1 MPPVMDTSIKVDTRT
16 YGKDDHKLPA
26 MGPRIDLNGAPAF
39 QEWDEVTGK
48 VMREIRGN
56 LFYSQIGSM
65 TSYISGD
72 LDESIGGNH
81 TYVLEGNLTHTVL
94 QTVTSTTFGA
104 YMQLNGSTRTETF
117 TGAVTR
123 QYQAKLTEH
132 HPESW
137 LQDFTDCFH
146 FYVFRLQGYGI
157 AKVDLATFALSVN
170 GGKLDL
176 NMWKGDISVFR
187 MDTKNIDVKISNIK
201 TKIHTM
207 AVKLLL
213 TGALIAAL
221 YFGTPFKPNALPTPT
236 ILTPLE

>member
-1 MPPVMDTSIKVDTRT
+1 MPPVMDTSIKVGTRT
-16 YGKDDHKLPA
+16 YGTNDHKLPA
-26 MGPRIDLNGAPAF
+26 LGPKIDLNGRPPV
-39 QEWDEVTGK
+39 QEWDEVTGPI
-48 VMREIRGN
+48 MREIRGS
-56 LFYSQIGSM
+56 LFYSQLGTM
-65 TSYISGD
+65 TSYVSGD
-72 LDESIGGNH
+72 LEETIGGNH
-81 TYVLEGNLTHTVL
+81 TYGLEGNLMHSVL

-104 YMQLNGSTRTETF
+104 YTQLNGSTRTETF
-117 TGAVTR
+117 TGQVTR
-123 QYQAKLTEH
+123 LYQAKLTEH

-157 AKVDLATFALSVN
+157 AKIDLATFALSVN

-187 MDTKNIDVKISNIK
+187 MDTKDIDVKISNIK